1 MIHIGTHRIDQHITS
16 LEGLSDTGRVGII
29 NLNVSGFRVGRVLG
43 RMSRE
48 YMNSG
53 DKVVSKKDG
62 QYLVSKISGR
72 ADKTD
77 DHHTSNVDVEEYG
90 RSDFMYL
97 VRGFALPRL
106 ELRSQSPVGLM

>member
-1 MIHIGTHRIDQHITS
+1 
-16 LEGLSDTGRVGII
+16 
-29 NLNVSGFRVGRVLG
+29 
-43 RMSRE
+43 MSRE

-77 DHHTSNVDVEEYG
+77 DHHTSNVDV
-90 RSDFMYL
+90 RNTADQIL
-97 VRGFALPRL
+97 CT
-106 ELRSQSPVGLM
+106 